1 MHVCTNHACHASHA
15 HAGFCTDCLA
25 LHAGAV
31 SVSVPTVLVIAL
43 GVGLLAFAGRRLLS
57 MRGARAAVA

>member
-25 LHAGAV
+25 FHAGV
-31 SVSVPTVLVIAL
+31 FSVSVPTVLAIAL
-43 GVGLLAFAGRRLLS
+43 GVGLLAYAGRRLLS
-57 MRGARAAVA
+57 MRETRVAVA